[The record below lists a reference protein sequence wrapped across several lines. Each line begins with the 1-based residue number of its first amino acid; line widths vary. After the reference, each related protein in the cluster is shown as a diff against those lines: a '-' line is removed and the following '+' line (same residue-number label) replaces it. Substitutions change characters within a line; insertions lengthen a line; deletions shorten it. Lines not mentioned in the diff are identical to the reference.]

1 MRHRQRAAF
10 VLVVIAVALSVIVYR
25 GRADGPPIVISE
37 VLVGN
42 ASTNL
47 DPTYTNYSSWIEL
60 HNTDAAAVNLSG
72 LRLVSLREGHAAP
85 QSYTLPNVSIPAG
98 GRVLVWYDE
107 LTVGGLHVPYE
118 LDMDGGW
125 IELRTAAGAVID
137 SVTLAA
143 QRPDVSFGRDAG
155 GGWAFFD
162 PPTPGAANTS
172 PSFAAV
178 AGSVA
183 AAPVFSVPGARY
195 NGARTVELS
204 TTEPGGVVRY
214 TLDGSKPTPNSPA
227 YSSPIAIAT
236 TKVLRART
244 FAAGRISSATIT
256 HTYLINVPA
265 NLPAISLATDP
276 AHMFDDFIGIF
287 VQGKNGLTNCSKKAN
302 WNQPWERPAS
312 VEMYDTNGA
321 RLFAQDAGLEMFGNC
336 SRNLKFKSFELK
348 ARKEYGDNDFS
359 YPLFADRSLI
369 SYRRL
374 VLRTGGQDAANT
386 TLRDALGS
394 QMLSG
399 QMSIERGAW
408 RPTVVYVNGE
418 FWGVYNLREKM
429 DEDLIENHYGLDEET
444 DFDALGETGNE
455 ILAGSNARWNEF
467 YNYIKT
473 HDPADPAVYAYL
485 QTQMDMVNYID
496 YQIAEI
502 YAANTDW
509 PQGNIRFWRAY
520 APGSK
525 WRWILHDLDTAFG
538 NSPGYNALRQ
548 ATAKTG
554 HKAYHGLILRQL
566 SRNADFRALFSQ
578 RFAVYLNTTFAPARM
593 TALINN
599 MSGQIAADMPAQV
612 ARWAMPKNMTVW
624 NGQLTKVRTF
634 VQKRPPFMFTQLND
648 YLSNPGTVTLTTVA
662 GAGGDVRIAGVEAPD
677 NYSGL
682 AFKSMP
688 LTLTAVPAPGQLF
701 IRWAETGQTT
711 PEITVTL
718 NGPATYTAI
727 FDAEPPPPPV
737 PHIVINEILYRP
749 LPEADEPDKEFVEL
763 YHAGSTPADL
773 SGYTISAISYTF
785 PSGSQIDPGEYIVVA
800 ANSADPAY
808 AALPAG
814 NVFDWAW
821 GDDNDHKLSNS
832 TEAVTLRHT
841 DGRVVDTV
849 TYNDDPPWPTEP
861 DGNGPSLALLDETLD
876 NALPESWARSR
887 ENGGT
892 PGAEN
897 FPPLPPVPAIV
908 INEIHYNPDA
918 AQGPDAGYEFI
929 ELVNTSAGAVALEGY
944 TLTGIDYTFAAG
956 ASIAAGEHIVIAANA
971 GNYAGGYQVFQWTAG
986 ELADDGETLT
996 LTDGYGQTVDEVA
1009 YGDGGDWPAAPDG
1022 SGPTLSLGDP
1032 ALDNSVAANWAASDF
1047 AGGTPGA
1054 SNWPPLPL
1062 VVSEVHYSVNAT
1074 LQPGGDNVWEF
1085 LELVNAGNRAFD
1097 LSGYTTEGVTYTFPT
1112 GASIAAGETIVLAND
1127 GATYAGAGCVV
1138 YDWTSGGLS
1147 SNGETITFRNRFN
1160 APVLVFAFGTAAP
1173 WPTEP
1178 KGGGPSLALLDLTYD
1193 NSLPASWAKSRE
1205 TGGTPC
1211 AENFPP
1217 LPPVPA
1223 IVINEIHYNPDD
1235 AAQGPDADYEFI
1247 ELVNTSAGAV
1257 ALEGY
1262 ALTGVDYTFAA
1273 GASIAAAE
1281 HIVIAA
1287 NAGNYAGG
1295 YQVFQWTAGEL
1306 ADDGETLTLTD
1317 GYGQTVDEV
1326 AYGDSGD
1333 WPSAPDGSGPTLSL
1347 GDPALDNSVVA
1358 NWAASDFAGG
1368 TPGASNWPPLPLV
1381 VSEVHYSVN
1390 ATLQPGGDN
1399 VWEFL
1404 ELVNAGNRA
1413 FDLSGYTT
1421 EGVTY
1426 TFPAG
1431 ASITAGETIVLANDG
1446 ATYAGAGCAVY
1457 DWTSG
1462 GLSSNGE
1469 TITFRNRFNAPVLV
1483 FAFGTAAPWPTE
1495 PKGGGP
1501 SLALLDLTYDNSLP
1515 ASWAK
1520 SRETGG
1526 TPCAENFP
1534 PLPPVTAIVINEI
1547 HYNPDDAAQGP
1558 DADYEFIE
1566 LVNAGSE
1573 AVALEGYTL
1582 TGIDYTFAAGASI
1595 AAGEHIVIAANA
1607 ATYSGTYQTFQWTAG
1622 ELADDGETL
1631 TLTDNYA
1638 RTVDEVAYGDTGDWP
1653 SAPDGGGPSLA
1664 LRNPADDNS
1673 VATNWAASNELGGT
1687 PGAAN
1692 GL

>member
-1 MRHRQRAAF
+1 MRHRQRATC
-10 VLVVIAVALSVIVYR
+10 VLVVIAVALSIIVYR

-47 DPTYTNYSSWIEL
+47 DPAYFNYSSWIEL
-60 HNTDAAAVNLSG
+60 HNTGVAAVNLSG
-72 LRLVSLREGHAAP
+72 LRLVSLREGHATP
-85 QSYTLPNVSIPAG
+85 QSYTLPNISIPAD

-137 SVTLAA
+137 NVTLGA
-143 QRPDVSFGRDAG
+143 QRPDVSYGRDAD

-162 PPTPGAANTS
+162 PPTPGAANAS
-172 PSFAAV
+172 PSFAVV
-178 AGSVA
+178 AGTVA
-183 AAPVFSVPGARY
+183 AAPAFSVPGGRY
-195 NGARTVELS
+195 NGARAVELS
-204 TTEPGGVVRY
+204 TTEPAGVIRY
-214 TLDGSKPTPNSPA
+214 TLDGSKPTPNSPV

-276 AHMFDDFIGIF
+276 AHMFDNIIGIF
-287 VQGKNGLTNCSKKAN
+287 VQGTNGLSVCGKKAN

-359 YPLFADRSLI
+359 APLFADRSLI

-418 FWGVYNLREKM
+418 FWGVYNLREKT

-444 DFDALGETGNE
+444 DFDALSETGNVV
-455 ILAGSNARWNEF
+455 LAGSNARWNEF

-538 NSPGYNALRQ
+538 NDVANGAGNNTLKLAMSKKGA
-548 ATAKTG
+548 
-554 HKAYHGLILRQL
+554 KAYHGLILRQL
-566 SRNADFRALFSQ
+566 TRNADFRALFTQ

-593 TALINN
+593 ITLVNS

-612 ARWAMPKNMTVW
+612 ARWAMPKNVTFW
-624 NGQLTKVRTF
+624 NTQLTKLRTF
-634 VQKRPPFMFTQLND
+634 VQKRPPYVFTHLNT
-648 YLSNPGTVTLTTVA
+648 YLGNPGTVTLTTVA
-662 GAGGDVRIAGVEAPD
+662 GAGGDVRVAGVEAPD

-682 AFKSMP
+682 AFKSTP

-701 IRWAETGQTT
+701 VRWAETGQTT

-749 LPEADEPDKEFVEL
+749 LPEADEPDKEFIEL

-785 PSGSQIDPGEYIVVA
+785 PNGSQIDPGEYIVVA
-800 ANSADPAY
+800 ANGADPAY
-808 AALPAG
+808 AALPTG

-832 TEAVTLRHT
+832 TEAVTLRHA

-908 INEIHYNPDA
+908 INEIHYNPADS
-918 AQGPDAGYEFI
+918 QGSDTDYEFI
-929 ELVNTSAGAVALEGY
+929 ELVNTSAGAVVLEGY
-944 TLTGIDYTFAAG
+944 ALTGVDFTFGAG
-956 ASIAAGEHIVIAANA
+956 ASIAAGERIVVAANVST
-971 GNYAGGYQVFQWTAG
+971 YAGSYQVFQWAAG
-986 ELADDGETLT
+986 ELADNGETLT
-996 LTDGYGQTVDEVA
+996 LTDGYGQTVDAVT

-1054 SNWPPLPL
+1054 GNWPPLPL

-1097 LSGYTTEGVTYTFPT
+1097 LSGYTTEGITYTFPAGT
-1112 GASIAAGETIVLAND
+1112 SIAAGETIVLAND
-1127 GATYAGAGCVV
+1127 GATYAGAGCAV

-1147 SNGETITFRNRFN
+1147 SSGETITFRNRFG

-1223 IVINEIHYNPDD
+1223 IVINEIHYNPD
-1235 AAQGPDADYEFI
+1235 AAQGPDAGYEFI
-1247 ELVNTSAGAV
+1247 ELVNTGSGAV

-1262 ALTGVDYTFAA
+1262 TLTGVGFTFGA
-1273 GASIAAAE
+1273 GASIAAGE
-1281 HIVIAA
+1281 HIVVAA
-1287 NAGNYAGG
+1287 HAATYSGT
-1295 YQVFQWTAGEL
+1295 YQTFQWTAGEL

-1326 AYGDSGD
+1326 AYDDTGD
-1333 WPSAPDGSGPTLSL
+1333 WPAAPDGGGPTLSL
-1347 GDPALDNSVVA
+1347 GLPALNNSNPA
-1358 NWAASDFAGG
+1358 SWAASREVGG
-1368 TPGASNWPPLPLV
+1368 TPGAANFPPLPLV
-1381 VSEVHYSVN
+1381 INELHHTPSAAQGS
-1390 ATLQPGGDN
+1390 DN
-1399 VWEFL
+1399 DYEFL
-1404 ELVNAGNRA
+1404 ELYNAGA
-1413 FDLSGYTT
+1413 TTIDLSGYNFV
-1421 EGVTY
+1421 GVDATL
-1426 TFPAG
+1426 PNG
-1431 ASITAGETIVLANDG
+1431 ATIAAGEYIVVADTPASYGGGYQVFNFD
-1446 ATYAGAGCAVY
+1446 
-1457 DWTSG
+1457 G
-1462 GLSSNGE
+1462 GLSSSGE
-1469 TITFRNRFNAPVLV
+1469 RVAVLDR
-1483 FAFGTAAPWPTE
+1483 FGTLVDEVTYGVAAPWPST
-1495 PKGGGP
+1495 PNGGGP
-1501 SLALLDLTYDNSLP
+1501 SLALLEPGLDNSL
-1515 ASWAK
+1515 AANWAA

-1526 TPCAENFP
+1526 TPGAENFP
-1534 PLPPVTAIVINEI
+1534 PLPPVAAIVINEI

-1566 LVNAGSE
+1566 LVNAGGE
-1573 AVALEGYTL
+1573 TVTLEGYAL
-1582 TGIDYTFAAGASI
+1582 TGVDYTFAAGASI
-1595 AAGEHIVIAANA
+1595 AAGEHIIIAANA
-1607 ATYSGTYQTFQWTAG
+1607 ATYSSAYQTFQWTAG

-1631 TLTDNYA
+1631 TLTDNLG
-1638 RTVDEVAYGDTGDWP
+1638 RTVDTVAYGDAGDWP
-1653 SAPDGGGPSLA
+1653 AAPDGGGRSLA
-1664 LRNPADDNS
+1664 LRHPADDNS